1 MLGSHILTYCL
12 PILFTSIYSRDKKAL
27 RKFFKQGDRLGL
39 DIGDLDSVISKRT
52 KNLAL
57 QIIHDDEHFLNS
69 FLEKLPSGRYRS
81 LKYRTA
87 WGKDS
92 FLRHLILI
100 LQDIF

>member
-1 MLGSHILTYCL
+1 M
-12 PILFTSIYSRDKKAL
+12 

-57 QIIHDDEHFLNS
+57 QTIHDDEQFVNNY
-69 FLEKLPSGRYRS
+69 LEKLPSGRYRS

-87 WGKDS
+87 WG
-92 FLRHLILI
+92 
-100 LQDIF
+100 